1 MFVSLRNRLCVRKS
15 GFQRQPRCGHFRNN
29 LPFEMVPIPINLAKL
44 VLKISKNDGK
54 LLFYSGLPHVYHR
67 SHQHPKSAQQTISQK
82 RAQNRMN
89 PGPHLKIGGF
99 ITVSRRNLLMLESV
113 LNLGKTKL
121 HHKQFYLNIYIYED
135 IGALPI
141 PLKATHCRW
150 NGGLRPEF
158 VFYGANSFA
167 PRESWRF
174 SDEDRILTRN
184 KQDYHQ
190 QIGCQTATKRIVS
203 SKK

>member
-121 HHKQFYLNIYIYED
+121 HHKQFYLNIYIYMK
-135 IGALPI
+135 IQGPYQFLSKPPI
-141 PLKATHCRW
+141 ADGTVACGPSSCFMEQTLLRQGKV
-150 NGGLRPEF
+150 GGL
-158 VFYGANSFA
+158 
-167 PRESWRF
+167 
-174 SDEDRILTRN
+174 
-184 KQDYHQ
+184 
-190 QIGCQTATKRIVS
+190 ATKTGS
-203 SKK
+203 